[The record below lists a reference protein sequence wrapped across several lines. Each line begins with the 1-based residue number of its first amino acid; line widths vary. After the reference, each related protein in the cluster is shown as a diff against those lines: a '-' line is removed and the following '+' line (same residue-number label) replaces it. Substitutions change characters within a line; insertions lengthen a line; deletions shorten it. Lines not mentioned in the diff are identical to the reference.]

1 MKVLVT
7 NASSDLGLSLIQSL
21 TKSGNEVYAVDEHLI
36 NLRVKNITFIQEDIM
51 NLHHV
56 NDRIDQIY
64 HISSNLDENHP
75 VESALKNSFGTL
87 NVLRIANVKRARIVL
102 ITDPSVY
109 QMYEIPS
116 ETSKASIE
124 KSVLFA
130 EALTAAYYKEK
141 GVDARIARA
150 CDVYGPTQGIVTDI
164 AKLSMK
170 NLEIQVDD
178 EDAYPCYV
186 EEASTAIIKL
196 MQSDDQDVKARP
208 IDICGYKID
217 KEGIAKLAKKMLNS
231 QSKITVVKNGR
242 KAYRPNAELAKKL
255 LKWEPHYE
263 IKEGLEIII
272 KSLRAGDKSERLGRV
287 KRKNNAM

>member
-21 TKSGNEVYAVDEHLI
+21 TKSGSEVYAVDERPL
-36 NLRVKNITFIQEDIM
+36 LLDKTITFIQEDIM

-56 NDRIDQIY
+56 DSRIDQIY
-64 HISSNLDENHP
+64 HISFNLDENHP
-75 VESALKNSFGTL
+75 VESALKNSVGTL

-102 ITDPSVY
+102 VTDPSVY

-116 ETSKASIE
+116 EANKASIE

-150 CDVYGPTQGIVTDI
+150 CDVYGPTQGIVTDL

-170 NLEIQVDD
+170 DLEIQVDN

-186 EEASTAIIKL
+186 EDASTAIIKL
-196 MQSDDQDVKARP
+196 MQSENQGVKARP

-231 QSKITVVKNGR
+231 QSKITVVKR
-242 KAYRPNAELAKKL
+242 DKRAYKPNAELAREL
-255 LKWEPHYE
+255 LKWEPRYE
-263 IKEGLEIII
+263 IKEGLEMII
-272 KSLRAGDKSERLGRV
+272 KSLKAGG
-287 KRKNNAM
+287 NND